1 MNTYQ
6 LRFSCTATELYSGDA
21 TVRANSLEEA
31 KGKLKEVLFK
41 GGSDSED
48 GDVQY
53 VYDRYG
59 ETCDDDSF
67 KVDYIDEV
75 EPEED
80 NQ

>member
-6 LRFSCTATELYSGDA
+6 LRFNCTATELYFGDA

-31 KGKLKEVLFK
+31 KGKLEEVLLA

-48 GDVQY
+48 VQC
-53 VYDRYG
+53 VYDCYG
-59 ETCDDDSF
+59 ETCEDTF
-67 KVDYIDEV
+67 QVDYIDEV
-75 EPEED
+75 KPEED

>member
-21 TVRANSLEEA
+21 IVKANSLEEA
-31 KGKLKEVLFK
+31 KGKLEKVLFA

-48 GDVQY
+48 VQC
-53 VYDRYG
+53 VYDCYG
-59 ETCDDDSF
+59 ETCDDTF
-67 KVDYIDEV
+67 QVDYIDEV
-75 EPEED
+75 KPAED

>member
-21 TVRANSLEEA
+21 TVKAKSLEEA
-31 KGKLKEVLFK
+31 KGKLEKALFA

-48 GDVQY
+48 VQC
-53 VYDRYG
+53 VYDYYG
-59 ETCDDDSF
+59 ETCDDTF
-67 KVDYIDEV
+67 NVDYIGEV
-75 EPEED
+75 NPEED

>member
-6 LRFSCTATELYSGDA
+6 LRFNCTATELYSGDA

-31 KGKLKEVLFK
+31 KGKLEEVLLA

-48 GDVQY
+48 VQC
-53 VYDRYG
+53 VYDYYG
-59 ETCDDDSF
+59 ETCEDTF
-67 KVDYIDEV
+67 QVDYIDEV
-75 EPEED
+75 KPEED

>member
-21 TVRANSLEEA
+21 TVKANSLEEA
-31 KGKLKEVLFK
+31 KGKLEKVLFA

-48 GDVQY
+48 VQC
-53 VYDRYG
+53 VYDCYG
-59 ETCDDDSF
+59 ETCDDTF
-67 KVDYIDEV
+67 QVDYIDEV
-75 EPEED
+75 KPAKD

>member
-21 TVRANSLEEA
+21 TVKANSLEEA
-31 KGKLKEVLFK
+31 KGKLEEVLFE

-48 GDVQY
+48 GDVQCM
-53 VYDRYG
+53 YDCYG
-59 ETCDDDSF
+59 ETCDDSF
-67 KVDYIDEV
+67 KVDYIEEV
-75 EPEED
+75 NPEED

>member
-21 TVRANSLEEA
+21 TVMANSLEEA

-75 EPEED
+75 KPD
-80 NQ
+80 